1 MIRVLIVCTGNIC
14 RSPMA
19 EGLLRKLVRESQ
31 RHGEIVVESAGTHP
45 LEGAPASP
53 ESIDTA
59 AENGVDLRGHAARPV
74 NSRLVGRADLILT
87 MEPSHE
93 DRILSLFR
101 EAQGKTHLITTFGD
115 PEGEAD
121 GVPDPI
127 GLGPDFYRETFQ
139 RIEGALRAAL
149 PRILAMVP
157 EATEPPAGGAPNVG
171 RGRGK

>member
-59 AENGVDLRGHAARPV
+59 AEHGVDLRGHAARPITA
-74 NSRLVGRADLILT
+74 RLVGRADLILA
-87 MEPSHE
+87 MQPVHREL
-93 DRILSLFR
+93 ILGLFR
-101 EAQGKTHLITTFGD
+101 EAHGKTDVVTTFGD
-115 PEGEAD
+115 PEGDPD

-127 GLGPDFYRETFQ
+127 GLGPEFYEETFCK
-139 RIEGALRAAL
+139 IDASLRAAL
-149 PRILAMVP
+149 PLILAMVP
-157 EATEPPAGGAPNVG
+157 EASEPPAGGAPDVGSG
-171 RGRGK
+171 RGT